1 MAKRDFGAEV
11 SPEDKKKVSKEGFQK
26 ALKIFRFTLPYKG
39 TFFVGFIFLILS
51 QITSMSIP
59 LLMGQMVGAI
69 VSPQESGS
77 QGIANIPTNGFSQK
91 IEGILNP
98 NSTQLTLNDV
108 TFLFAFLLILQAV
121 FSFFRVYTFTKV
133 SEQSMRDL
141 RKTLYT
147 KIITLPI
154 PFFEKNRVGELM
166 SRITTDITQLQD
178 VLSITLAE
186 FFRQIFTLVGGIIL
200 ISFLS
205 SKLTMFMLLTFPFLV
220 VAAIIFGRFIRKN
233 SKKVQDEL
241 ASTNIIVE
249 ETLQS
254 INVVKAFT
262 NEDLEVKRYSSSVQK
277 VVDYAMKA
285 ATFRGA
291 FISFIIFVLFG
302 GIVGVVWYGGNL
314 VLQGELAFKDLFTF
328 IIYTGFIGGSV
339 GGLGDMYAQIQKTV
353 GASERI
359 LEILEEKSEIEVGSS
374 SMMNEPT
381 NTLLSVSSQTTEF
394 DLALSVRTQTTT
406 GTQYSIEELKSDSV
420 SVSKVPP
427 SGAEGAIVYQNVAFS
442 YPSRPDMEVLR
453 NINLEVKAGEKIGLV
468 GYSGAGKSTIVQLLM
483 RYYKL
488 TGGQILVDGKNI
500 NEYNLTDLRKNIA
513 IVPQEVMLF
522 GGTIY
527 ENIAYGNPQASEN
540 EVIEA
545 AKKANA
551 FDFIESVPEKFQTI
565 VGERGVKLSGGQ
577 RQRVAIARAILK
589 DPAILILDEATSALD
604 SESEKL
610 VQDALDT
617 LMQNRTTIIIAHRLA
632 TIRNVDTIYV
642 LKEGE
647 VSEQGSHDE
656 LVLIEN
662 GIYANLVKL
671 QFENGMV
678 FES

>member
-1 MAKRDFGAEV
+1 MAKRNFGAEL
-11 SPEDKKKVSKEGFQK
+11 SPEDKKKVSKEGFNK
-26 ALKIFRFTLPYKG
+26 ALSIFRFTLPYKG
-39 TFFVGFIFLILS
+39 TFAIGFIFLILS

-69 VSPQESGS
+69 VSPQSSGNQAAPAMPS
-77 QGIANIPTNGFSQK
+77 SGITEKLAHIF
-91 IEGILNP
+91 NP
-98 NSTQLTLNDV
+98 NSTQLTLNNV
-108 TFLFAFLLILQAV
+108 TFLFVILLTLQAA
-121 FSFFRVYTFTKV
+121 FSFFRVYTFTRV

-205 SKLTMFMLLTFPFLV
+205 SKLTLFMLMTFPFLV

-262 NEDLEVKRYSSSVQK
+262 NEDLEVKRYGLSVQK
-277 VVDYAMKA
+277 VVDYALKA
-285 ATFRGA
+285 ATFRGG

-302 GIVGVVWYGGNL
+302 GVVGVVWYGGNL

-339 GGLGDMYAQIQKTV
+339 GGLGDMYAQIQRTI

-359 LEILEEKSEIEVGSS
+359 LEILEEQSEVSVEPKVESIKSE
-374 SMMNEPT
+374 N
-381 NTLLSVSSQTTEF
+381 
-394 DLALSVRTQTTT
+394 D
-406 GTQYSIEELKSDSV
+406 KSHNANFP
-420 SVSKVPP
+420 K
-427 SGAEGAIVYQNVAFS
+427 IKYQNVAFS
-442 YPSRPDMEVLR
+442 YPSRPDMQVLKD
-453 NINLEVKAGEKIGLV
+453 ISFEVKSGEKIALV

-488 TGGQILVDGKNI
+488 SGGKILVDGKNI
-500 NEYNLTDLRKNIA
+500 NDYDLTDLRKKIA

-527 ENIAYGNPQASEN
+527 ENIAYGNPQAAEN

-551 FDFIESVPEKFQTI
+551 FDFINSFPEGFQTI

-610 VQDALDT
+610 VQDALDR

-647 VSEQGSHDE
+647 ISESGSHDK
-656 LVLIEN
+656 LLLIEN
-662 GIYANLVKL
+662 GIYSGLVKL
-671 QFENGMV
+671 QYENAELSVQG
-678 FES
+678 ER

>member
-1 MAKRDFGAEV
+1 MAKRNLGSEV

-69 VSPQESGS
+69 VSPEKAVS
-77 QGIANIPTNGFSQK
+77 QGIENISTTGFSQK
-91 IEGILNP
+91 IEHILNP
-98 NSTQLTLNDV
+98 SSSQLTLNDV
-108 TFLFAFLLILQAV
+108 TFLFASLLILQAI
-121 FSFFRVYTFTKV
+121 FSFFRVYTFTQV

-359 LEILEEKSEIEVGSS
+359 LEILEEKSEIEVGL
-374 SMMNEPT
+374 NEE
-381 NTLLSVSSQTTEF
+381 VSQKLEVVGKLENYNSQLTPKI
-394 DLALSVRTQTTT
+394 
-406 GTQYSIEELKSDSV
+406 QYK
-420 SVSKVPP
+420 
-427 SGAEGAIVYQNVAFS
+427 NVAFS

-453 NINLEVKAGEKIGLV
+453 NINLKVKLGEKIGLV

-488 TGGQILVDGKNI
+488 TNGQILVDGKNI
-500 NEYNLTDLRKNIA
+500 NEYNLTELRKNIA

-527 ENIAYGNPQASEN
+527 ENIAYGNSQASEN

-551 FDFIESVPEKFQTI
+551 FDFIESFPEKFQTI

-589 DPAILILDEATSALD
+589 NPSILILDEATSALD

-656 LVLIEN
+656 LLLIEN
-662 GIYANLVKL
+662 GVYANLVKL
-671 QFENGMV
+671 QFENGLVM
-678 FES
+678 ESNSKIIV

>member
-1 MAKRDFGAEV
+1 MAKRNFGAEL
-11 SPEDKKKVSKEGFQK
+11 SPEDKKKVSKEGFNK
-26 ALKIFRFTLPYKG
+26 ALSIFRFTLPYKG
-39 TFFVGFIFLILS
+39 TFAIGFIFLILS

-69 VSPQESGS
+69 VSPQNTVNQGVS
-77 QGIANIPTNGFSQK
+77 QVPSNGITEKLAHIF
-91 IEGILNP
+91 NP
-98 NSTQLTLNDV
+98 NASQLTLNNV
-108 TFLFAFLLILQAV
+108 TFLFVILLILQAA
-121 FSFFRVYTFTKV
+121 FSFFRVYTFTRV

-205 SKLTMFMLLTFPFLV
+205 SKLTLFMLMTFPFLV

-262 NEDLEVKRYSSSVQK
+262 NEDLEVKRYSLSIQK
-277 VVDYAMKA
+277 VVDYALKA
-285 ATFRGA
+285 ATFRGG

-302 GIVGVVWYGGNL
+302 GVVGVVWYGGNL

-339 GGLGDMYAQIQKTV
+339 GGLGDMYAQIQRTI

-359 LEILEEKSEIEVGSS
+359 LEILEEDSEVDLGLGSKDSQMQKSNHSNSS
-374 SMMNEPT
+374 ISKAERHLSQSLITQSLTPT
-381 NTLLSVSSQTTEF
+381 PL
-394 DLALSVRTQTTT
+394 
-406 GTQYSIEELKSDSV
+406 YPKIK
-420 SVSKVPP
+420 
-427 SGAEGAIVYQNVAFS
+427 YQNVAFS
-442 YPSRPDMEVLR
+442 YPSRPNMEVLR
-453 NINLEVKAGEKIGLV
+453 DISFEVKSGEKIALV

-488 TGGQILVDGKNI
+488 LSGQILVDGKNI
-500 NEYNLTDLRKNIA
+500 NDYDLTDLRKNIA

-527 ENIAYGNPQASEN
+527 ENIAYGNSQSSEN

-545 AKKANA
+545 ARKANA
-551 FDFIESVPEKFQTI
+551 FDFINSFPEGFQTI
-565 VGERGVKLSGGQ
+565 VGERGMKLSGGQ

-610 VQDALDT
+610 VQDALDG

-647 VSEQGSHDE
+647 ISESGSHDE
-656 LVLIEN
+656 LLLMEN
-662 GIYANLVKL
+662 GIYSNLVKL
-671 QFENGMV
+671 QYENAIL
-678 FES
+678 EN

>member
-1 MAKRDFGAEV
+1 MAKRNFGAEL
-11 SPEDKKKVSKEGFQK
+11 SPEDKKKVSKEGFNK
-26 ALKIFRFTLPYKG
+26 ALSIFRFTLPYKG
-39 TFFVGFIFLILS
+39 TFAIGFIFLILS

-69 VSPQESGS
+69 VSPKSAVNQGVSQVPSSG
-77 QGIANIPTNGFSQK
+77 ITEKLAHIF
-91 IEGILNP
+91 NP
-98 NSTQLTLNDV
+98 NSTQLTLNNV
-108 TFLFAFLLILQAV
+108 TALFVILLILQAA
-121 FSFFRVYTFTKV
+121 FSFFRVYTFTRV

-141 RKTLYT
+141 RKALYT

-205 SKLTMFMLLTFPFLV
+205 SKLTLFMLMTFPFLV

-277 VVDYAMKA
+277 VVDYALKA
-285 ATFRGA
+285 ATFRGG

-302 GIVGVVWYGGNL
+302 GVVGVVWYGGNL

-339 GGLGDMYAQIQKTV
+339 GGLGDMYAQIQRTI

-359 LEILEEKSEIEVGSS
+359 LEILGEESEV
-374 SMMNEPT
+374 
-381 NTLLSVSSQTTEF
+381 SV
-394 DLALSVRTQTTT
+394 
-406 GTQYSIEELKSDSV
+406 ELKV
-420 SVSKVPP
+420 
-427 SGAEGAIVYQNVAFS
+427 EGTKLKNVRLQNLNIPKIKYQKVAFS

-453 NINLEVKAGEKIGLV
+453 DISFEVKSGEKIGLV

-488 TGGQILVDGKNI
+488 SGGQILVDGKNI
-500 NEYNLTDLRKNIA
+500 NDYDLTDLRKNIA

-545 AKKANA
+545 SRKANA
-551 FDFIESVPEKFQTI
+551 FDFINSFPEGFQTI

-610 VQDALDT
+610 VQDALDR

-642 LKEGE
+642 LKGGE
-647 VSEQGSHDE
+647 ISESGSHDE
-656 LVLIEN
+656 LLLVEN

-671 QFENGMV
+671 QFDNAILEM
-678 FES
+678 

>member
-1 MAKRDFGAEV
+1 MAKRNFGAEV

-69 VSPQESGS
+69 VSPQKTIS
-77 QGIANIPTNGFSQK
+77 QGITNIPTNGFSQK
-91 IEGILNP
+91 IESILNP

-108 TFLFAFLLILQAV
+108 TFLFAFLLILQAI

-200 ISFLS
+200 ISYLS
-205 SKLTMFMLLTFPFLV
+205 SKLTLFMLLTFPFLV

-359 LEILEEKSEIEVGSS
+359 LEILEEKSEIEVGG
-374 SMMNEPT
+374 NEV
-381 NTLLSVSSQTTEF
+381 VSRKSEVVSQLTSGTPPAHNSQLTTKI
-394 DLALSVRTQTTT
+394 Q
-406 GTQYSIEELKSDSV
+406 
-420 SVSKVPP
+420 
-427 SGAEGAIVYQNVAFS
+427 YQNVAFS

-453 NINLEVKAGEKIGLV
+453 NINLEVKTGEKIGLV

-545 AKKANA
+545 ARKANA
-551 FDFIESVPEKFQTI
+551 FDFIESFPEKFQTI

-647 VSEQGSHDE
+647 VSEKGSHDE

-662 GIYANLVKL
+662 GIYANLVRL
-671 QFENGMV
+671 QFENGLVM
-678 FES
+678 ES

>member
-1 MAKRDFGAEV
+1 MAKRNFGAEV
-11 SPEDKKKVSKEGFQK
+11 APEDKKKVSKEGFKK
-26 ALKIFRFTLPYKG
+26 ALNIFRFTLPYKG
-39 TFFVGFIFLILS
+39 TFFIGFIFLVLS

-69 VSPQESGS
+69 VSPQKPVN
-77 QGIANIPTNGFSQK
+77 QALANIPNNGIGQK
-91 IEGILNP
+91 IQSMLSPQSVN
-98 NSTQLTLNDV
+98 LTLNDV
-108 TFLFAFLLILQAV
+108 TILFVVLLILQAA
-121 FSFFRVYTFTKV
+121 FSFFRVYTFTRV

-141 RKTLYT
+141 RKALYT

-186 FFRQIFTLVGGIIL
+186 LFRQIFTLVGGIIL

-205 SKLTMFMLLTFPFLV
+205 SKLTLFMLMTFPFLV

-262 NEDLEVKRYSSSVQK
+262 NEALEVKRYSSSVQK
-277 VVDYAMKA
+277 VVDYALKA
-285 ATFRGA
+285 ATFRGG

-302 GIVGVVWYGGNL
+302 GVVGVVWYGGNL
-314 VLQGELAFKDLFTF
+314 VLNGELAFKDLFTF

-339 GGLGDMYAQIQKTV
+339 GGLGDMYAQIQRTI

-359 LEILEEKSEIEVGSS
+359 LEILDEKSEINVDEKVASQKSEVVATST
-374 SMMNEPT
+374 PKI
-381 NTLLSVSSQTTEF
+381 
-394 DLALSVRTQTTT
+394 A
-406 GTQYSIEELKSDSV
+406 YK
-420 SVSKVPP
+420 
-427 SGAEGAIVYQNVAFS
+427 NVAFS
-442 YPSRPDMEVLR
+442 YPSRPDMEVLK
-453 NINLEVKAGEKIGLV
+453 NISLEVKSGEKIGLV

-488 TGGQILVDGKNI
+488 SGGEILVEGKNI
-500 NEYNLTDLRKNIA
+500 NDYDLTELRKKIA

-527 ENIAYGNPQASEN
+527 ENISYGNPNASES
-540 EVIEA
+540 EVIAA

-551 FDFIESVPEKFQTI
+551 FDFIDSFPEQFQTI

-577 RQRVAIARAILK
+577 RQRIAIARAILK

-610 VQDALDT
+610 VQDALDV

-647 VSEQGSHDE
+647 VAEKGSHDA
-656 LVLIEN
+656 LITIED

-671 QFENGMV
+671 QYENNLALEG
-678 FES
+678 

>member
-1 MAKRDFGAEV
+1 MAKRNFGAEV

-69 VSPQESGS
+69 VSPQKSVN
-77 QGIANIPTNGFSQK
+77 QGITNIPTNGFSQN
-91 IEGILNP
+91 IQHFLHLD
-98 NSTQLTLNDV
+98 STQLTLNSV
-108 TFLFAFLLILQAV
+108 TTLFAILLILQAG
-121 FSFFRVYTFTKV
+121 FSFIRVYTFTLV

-359 LEILEEKSEIEVGSS
+359 LEILEEKSEINIVPPASDGGAFSS
-374 SMMNEPT
+374 DFVET
-381 NTLLSVSSQTTEF
+381 
-394 DLALSVRTQTTT
+394 
-406 GTQYSIEELKSDSV
+406 LKSQIPSSRV
-420 SVSKVPP
+420 RGLLAPP
-427 SGAEGAIVYQNVAFS
+427 SGAVSYKNVAFS
-442 YPSRPDMEVLR
+442 YPSRPDMAVLR
-453 NINLEVKAGEKIGLV
+453 NINLEVKSGEKVGLV

-527 ENIAYGNPQASEN
+527 ENIAYGNPQASEK

-545 AKKANA
+545 SRKANA
-551 FDFIESVPEKFQTI
+551 FDFIESFPEKFQTI

-647 VSEQGSHDE
+647 ISEQGSHDE

-678 FES
+678 LES

>member
-1 MAKRDFGAEV
+1 MAKRNFGAEV
-11 SPEDKKKVSKEGFQK
+11 SPEDKKKLSKEGFNK
-26 ALKIFRFTLPYKG
+26 ALSIFRFTLPYKG
-39 TFFVGFIFLILS
+39 TFAIGFIFLILS

-69 VSPQESGS
+69 VSPNSAVNQGVTQVPSSG
-77 QGIANIPTNGFSQK
+77 ITEKLAHIF
-91 IEGILNP
+91 NP
-98 NSTQLTLNDV
+98 NSTQLTLNNV
-108 TFLFAFLLILQAV
+108 TTLFVILLILQAA
-121 FSFFRVYTFTKV
+121 FSFLRVYTFTRV

-205 SKLTMFMLLTFPFLV
+205 SKLTLFMLMTFPFLV

-233 SKKVQDEL
+233 AKKVQDEL

-262 NEDLEVKRYSSSVQK
+262 NEDLEVQRYSSSVQK
-277 VVDYAMKA
+277 VVDYALKA
-285 ATFRGA
+285 ATFRGG

-302 GIVGVVWYGGNL
+302 GVVGVVWYGGNL
-314 VLQGELAFKDLFTF
+314 VLQGELAFQDLFTF

-339 GGLGDMYAQIQKTV
+339 GGLGDMYAQIQRTI

-359 LEILEEKSEIEVGSS
+359 LEILGEESE
-374 SMMNEPT
+374 
-381 NTLLSVSSQTTEF
+381 
-394 DLALSVRTQTTT
+394 
-406 GTQYSIEELKSDSV
+406 V
-420 SVSKVPP
+420 SVESKVESKKLENDKLQNANSPK
-427 SGAEGAIVYQNVAFS
+427 IKYKNVAFS
-442 YPSRPDMEVLR
+442 YPSRPDMEVLKD
-453 NINLEVKAGEKIGLV
+453 ISFEVKSGEKIALV

-488 TGGQILVDGKNI
+488 SGGQILVDGKNI
-500 NEYNLTDLRKNIA
+500 NDYDLTDLRKNIA

-545 AKKANA
+545 ARKANA
-551 FDFIESVPEKFQTI
+551 LEFINSFPEGFQTI

-610 VQDALDT
+610 VQDALDG

-647 VSEQGSHDE
+647 ISESGSHDE
-656 LVLIEN
+656 LLLIEN

-671 QFENGMV
+671 QFENGLIL
-678 FES
+678 ES

>member
-1 MAKRDFGAEV
+1 MAKRNLGAEV

-26 ALKIFRFTLPYKG
+26 ALKIFRFTLPYKA

-69 VSPQESGS
+69 VSPQKSVS
-77 QGIANIPTNGFSQK
+77 QGITNIPTNGFSQK
-91 IEGILNP
+91 IEGFLNP

-108 TFLFAFLLILQAV
+108 TLLFAFLLILQAI

-359 LEILEEKSEIEVGSS
+359 LEILDEKSEIEVGG
-374 SMMNEPT
+374 NEVV
-381 NTLLSVSSQTTEF
+381 SRKSQVVSSLNLNVEEK
-394 DLALSVRTQTTT
+394 SK
-406 GTQYSIEELKSDSV
+406 IENRKS
-420 SVSKVPP
+420 K
-427 SGAEGAIVYQNVAFS
+427 IVYKNVAFS

-453 NINLEVKAGEKIGLV
+453 NINLQVKTGEKVGLV

-527 ENIAYGNPQASEN
+527 ENIAYGNPQATES

-545 AKKANA
+545 SRKANA
-551 FDFIESVPEKFQTI
+551 FDFIESFPEKFQTI

-604 SESEKL
+604 SES
-610 VQDALDT
+610 
-617 LMQNRTTIIIAHRLA
+617 
-632 TIRNVDTIYV
+632 
-642 LKEGE
+642 
-647 VSEQGSHDE
+647 
-656 LVLIEN
+656 
-662 GIYANLVKL
+662 
-671 QFENGMV
+671 
-678 FES
+678 

>member
-1 MAKRDFGAEV
+1 MAKRNFGAEV

-69 VSPQESGS
+69 VSPQKSVN
-77 QGIANIPTNGFSQK
+77 QGITNIPTNGFSQK
-91 IEGILNP
+91 IQHFLHLD
-98 NSTQLTLNDV
+98 STQLTLNSV
-108 TFLFAFLLILQAV
+108 TTLFAILLVLQAG
-121 FSFFRVYTFTKV
+121 FSFIRVYTFTLV

-359 LEILEEKSEIEVGSS
+359 LEILEEKSEINIVPPASDGGAFSS
-374 SMMNEPT
+374 DFVET
-381 NTLLSVSSQTTEF
+381 
-394 DLALSVRTQTTT
+394 
-406 GTQYSIEELKSDSV
+406 LKSQIPSPRV
-420 SVSKVPP
+420 SRGLLAPP
-427 SGAEGAIVYQNVAFS
+427 SGAVSYQNVAFS
-442 YPSRPDMEVLR
+442 YPSRPDMAVLR
-453 NINLEVKAGEKIGLV
+453 NINLEVKSGEKVGLV

-527 ENIAYGNPQASEN
+527 ENIAYGNPQASEE

-545 AKKANA
+545 SRKANA
-551 FDFIESVPEKFQTI
+551 FDFIESFPEKFQTI

-647 VSEQGSHDE
+647 ISEQGSHDE

-678 FES
+678 LES

>member
-1 MAKRDFGAEV
+1 MAKRNFGAEV

-39 TFFVGFIFLILS
+39 TFFIGFIFLILS

-69 VSPQESGS
+69 VSPQKAVS
-77 QGIANIPTNGFSQK
+77 QGITNIPTNGISQK
-91 IEGILNP
+91 IQHFLHLD
-98 NSTQLTLNDV
+98 STQLTLNSV
-108 TFLFAFLLILQAV
+108 TTLFVILLILQAA
-121 FSFFRVYTFTKV
+121 FSFIRVYTFTKV

-200 ISFLS
+200 ITFLS

-241 ASTNIIVE
+241 AATNIIVE

-262 NEDLEVKRYSSSVQK
+262 NENLEVKRYSTSVQK
-277 VVDYAMKA
+277 VVDYALKA
-285 ATFRGA
+285 ATFRGG

-359 LEILEEKSEIEVGSS
+359 LEILDEKSEVEVGA
-374 SMMNEPT
+374 
-381 NTLLSVSSQTTEF
+381 SVETQTTAGEVRS
-394 DLALSVRTQTTT
+394 SVETQTTT
-406 GTQYSIEELKSDSV
+406 GETSQIPNSQIPNSQIPKIAYK
-420 SVSKVPP
+420 
-427 SGAEGAIVYQNVAFS
+427 NVAFS

-453 NINLEVKAGEKIGLV
+453 NINLQVKSGEKVGLV

-488 TGGQILVDGKNI
+488 SGGQILVDGKNI
-500 NEYNLTDLRKNIA
+500 NDYNLTELRKNIA

-545 AKKANA
+545 ARKANA
-551 FDFIESVPEKFQTI
+551 LEFIESFPEKFQTI

-589 DPAILILDEATSALD
+589 DPAILVLDEATSALD

-610 VQDALDT
+610 VQDALDS

-656 LVLIEN
+656 LVMIEN

-671 QFENGMV
+671 QFENAIL
-678 FES
+678 E

>member
-1 MAKRDFGAEV
+1 MAKRNLGSEV

-69 VSPQESGS
+69 VSPQKSVN
-77 QGIANIPTNGFSQK
+77 QGVANISSNGFSQK
-91 IEGILNP
+91 IEHILNP
-98 NSTQLTLNDV
+98 SSSQLTLNDV
-108 TFLFAFLLILQAV
+108 TFLFASLLILQAI
-121 FSFFRVYTFTKV
+121 FSFFRVYTFTQV

-220 VAAIIFGRFIRKN
+220 VAAIIFGKFIRKN

-359 LEILEEKSEIEVGSS
+359 LEILEEKSEIEVGL
-374 SMMNEPT
+374 NKK
-381 NTLLSVSSQTTEF
+381 VSQKSEVVGKPANHNSPRTTKI
-394 DLALSVRTQTTT
+394 
-406 GTQYSIEELKSDSV
+406 QYK
-420 SVSKVPP
+420 
-427 SGAEGAIVYQNVAFS
+427 NVAFS
-442 YPSRPDMEVLR
+442 YPSRPDIEVLR
-453 NINLEVKAGEKIGLV
+453 NITLEVKSGEKIGLV

-500 NEYNLTDLRKNIA
+500 NEYNLTELRKNIA

-527 ENIAYGNPQASEN
+527 ENIAYGNPEASEN

-545 AKKANA
+545 SRKANA
-551 FDFIESVPEKFQTI
+551 FNFIESFPEKFQTI

-589 DPAILILDEATSALD
+589 NPSILILDEATSALD

-671 QFENGMV
+671 QFENGLVM
-678 FES
+678 ESYTPKL

>member
-1 MAKRDFGAEV
+1 MAKRNFGAEV

-69 VSPQESGS
+69 VSPQKAVS
-77 QGIANIPTNGFSQK
+77 QGITNIPTNGISQK
-91 IEGILNP
+91 IQHFLHLDT
-98 NSTQLTLNDV
+98 TQLNLNSVTTLFV
-108 TFLFAFLLILQAV
+108 ILLILQAA
-121 FSFFRVYTFTKV
+121 FSFIRVYTFTKV

-147 KIITLPI
+147 KIITLPV

-200 ISFLS
+200 ITFLS

-262 NEDLEVKRYSSSVQK
+262 NERLEVKRYSSSVQK
-277 VVDYAMKA
+277 VVDYALKA

-359 LEILEEKSEIEVGSS
+359 LEILDEKSEVSVESNEVVSS
-374 SMMNEPT
+374 SIQNSET
-381 NTLLSVSSQTTEF
+381 RSNTSFVQNQS
-394 DLALSVRTQTTT
+394 
-406 GTQYSIEELKSDSV
+406 GKIENRKS
-420 SVSKVPP
+420 K
-427 SGAEGAIVYQNVAFS
+427 IVYHNVAFS

-453 NINLEVKAGEKIGLV
+453 NINLEVKSGEKVGLV

-488 TGGQILVDGKNI
+488 SGGQILVDGKNI
-500 NEYNLTDLRKNIA
+500 NEYDLTELRKNIA

-545 AKKANA
+545 ARKANA
-551 FDFIESVPEKFQTI
+551 FDFIESFPEKFQTI

-589 DPAILILDEATSALD
+589 DPAILVLDEATSALD

-656 LVLIEN
+656 LLMIEN

-671 QFENGMV
+671 QFENGV
-678 FES
+678 SLEA

>member
-1 MAKRDFGAEV
+1 MAKRNFGAEV

-69 VSPQESGS
+69 VSPQKSDS

-91 IEGILNP
+91 IEGFLNP

-108 TFLFAFLLILQAV
+108 TFLFAFLLILQAI

-488 TGGQILVDGKNI
+488 IGGQILVDGKNI

-551 FDFIESVPEKFQTI
+551 FDFIESFPEKFQTI

-678 FES
+678 LEG

>member
-1 MAKRDFGAEV
+1 MAKRNFGAEL
-11 SPEDKKKVSKEGFQK
+11 SPEDKKKVSKEGLNK
-26 ALKIFRFTLPYKG
+26 ALSIFRFTLPYKG
-39 TFFVGFIFLILS
+39 TFAIGFIFLILS

-69 VSPQESGS
+69 VSPQSTVS
-77 QGIANIPTNGFSQK
+77 QGISQVPSS
-91 IEGILNP
+91 GITEKLAHIFNP
-98 NSTQLTLNDV
+98 NSTQLTLNNV
-108 TFLFAFLLILQAV
+108 TALFVILLILQAA
-121 FSFFRVYTFTKV
+121 FSFFRVYTFTRV

-205 SKLTMFMLLTFPFLV
+205 SKLTLFMLMTFPFLV

-241 ASTNIIVE
+241 AATNIIVE

-262 NEDLEVKRYSSSVQK
+262 NEDLEVKRYGLSVQK
-277 VVDYAMKA
+277 VVDYALKA
-285 ATFRGA
+285 ATFRGG

-302 GIVGVVWYGGNL
+302 GVVGVVWYGGNL

-339 GGLGDMYAQIQKTV
+339 GGLGDMYAQIQRTI

-359 LEILEEKSEIEVGSS
+359 LEILGEESEINVE
-374 SMMNEPT
+374 
-381 NTLLSVSSQTTEF
+381 
-394 DLALSVRTQTTT
+394 
-406 GTQYSIEELKSDSV
+406 
-420 SVSKVPP
+420 SKVESQKSRNSILQNVNIPK
-427 SGAEGAIVYQNVAFS
+427 IQYQNVAFS
-442 YPSRPDMEVLR
+442 YPSRPDMEVLKD
-453 NINLEVKAGEKIGLV
+453 ISFEVKSGEKIALV

-488 TGGQILVDGKNI
+488 SGGQILVDGKNI
-500 NEYNLTDLRKNIA
+500 NDYDLIDLRKNIA

-527 ENIAYGNPQASEN
+527 ENIAYGNPEASEN

-545 AKKANA
+545 SRKANA
-551 FDFIESVPEKFQTI
+551 LEFINSFPEGFQTV
-565 VGERGVKLSGGQ
+565 VGERGIKLSGGQ

-610 VQDALDT
+610 VQDALDG

-647 VSEQGSHDE
+647 ISESGSHDT
-656 LVLIEN
+656 LLLMDN
-662 GIYANLVKL
+662 GIYSNLVKL
-671 QFENGMV
+671 QYENAML
-678 FES
+678 EN

>member
-1 MAKRDFGAEV
+1 
-11 SPEDKKKVSKEGFQK
+11 
-26 ALKIFRFTLPYKG
+26 
-39 TFFVGFIFLILS
+39 
-51 QITSMSIP
+51 
-59 LLMGQMVGAI
+59 
-69 VSPQESGS
+69 
-77 QGIANIPTNGFSQK
+77 
-91 IEGILNP
+91 
-98 NSTQLTLNDV
+98 
-108 TFLFAFLLILQAV
+108 
-121 FSFFRVYTFTKV
+121 
-133 SEQSMRDL
+133 
-141 RKTLYT
+141 
-147 KIITLPI
+147 
-154 PFFEKNRVGELM
+154 
-166 SRITTDITQLQD
+166 
-178 VLSITLAE
+178 
-186 FFRQIFTLVGGIIL
+186 
-200 ISFLS
+200 
-205 SKLTMFMLLTFPFLV
+205 MLLTFPFLV
-220 VAAIIFGRFIRKN
+220 VAAIIFGKFIRKN

-359 LEILEEKSEIEVGSS
+359 LEILEEKSEIEVGL
-374 SMMNEPT
+374 NKK
-381 NTLLSVSSQTTEF
+381 VSQKSEVVGKPANHNSPRTTKI
-394 DLALSVRTQTTT
+394 
-406 GTQYSIEELKSDSV
+406 QYK
-420 SVSKVPP
+420 
-427 SGAEGAIVYQNVAFS
+427 NVAFS

-453 NINLEVKAGEKIGLV
+453 NITLEVKSGEKIGLV

-500 NEYNLTDLRKNIA
+500 NEYNLTELRKNIA

-527 ENIAYGNPQASEN
+527 ENIAYGNPEASEN

-545 AKKANA
+545 SRKANA
-551 FDFIESVPEKFQTI
+551 FNFIESFPEKFQTI

-589 DPAILILDEATSALD
+589 NPSILILDEATSALD

-671 QFENGMV
+671 QFENGLVM
-678 FES
+678 ESYTPKL

>member
-1 MAKRDFGAEV
+1 MAKRNLGSEV

-69 VSPQESGS
+69 VSPQKALS
-77 QGIANIPTNGFSQK
+77 QGIANIPTNGMSQK
-91 IEGILNP
+91 IEHILNP
-98 NSTQLTLNDV
+98 NASQLTLNDV
-108 TFLFAFLLILQAV
+108 TFIFALLLILQAI
-121 FSFFRVYTFTKV
+121 FSFFRVYTFTQV

-359 LEILEEKSEIEVGSS
+359 LEILEEKSEIEVESSGKTSTSLSGSVQ
-374 SMMNEPT
+374 T
-381 NTLLSVSSQTTEF
+381 NTLADLPVKTQITTKI
-394 DLALSVRTQTTT
+394 
-406 GTQYSIEELKSDSV
+406 QYK
-420 SVSKVPP
+420 
-427 SGAEGAIVYQNVAFS
+427 NVAFS
-442 YPSRPDMEVLR
+442 YPSRPDMEVLK
-453 NINLEVKAGEKIGLV
+453 NITLEVKSGEKIGLV

-500 NEYNLTDLRKNIA
+500 NEYNLTELRKNIA

-527 ENIAYGNPQASEN
+527 ENIAYGNPESSEN

-545 AKKANA
+545 ARKANA
-551 FDFIESVPEKFQTI
+551 FNFIESFPEKFQTI

-589 DPAILILDEATSALD
+589 NPSILILDEATSALD

-671 QFENGMV
+671 QFENGLVMA
-678 FES
+678 SSTQKL

>member
-1 MAKRDFGAEV
+1 MAKRNFGAEV
-11 SPEDKKKVSKEGFQK
+11 SQEDKKKVSKEGFQK

-39 TFFVGFIFLILS
+39 TFFIGFIFLILS

-69 VSPQESGS
+69 VSPQKAVS
-77 QGIANIPTNGFSQK
+77 QGITNIPTNGISQK
-91 IEGILNP
+91 IQHFLHLD
-98 NSTQLTLNDV
+98 STQLNLNSVTTLFV
-108 TFLFAFLLILQAV
+108 ILLILQAA
-121 FSFFRVYTFTKV
+121 FSFIRVYTFTMV

-147 KIITLPI
+147 KIITLPV

-200 ISFLS
+200 ITFLS
-205 SKLTMFMLLTFPFLV
+205 SKLTMFMLMTFPFLV

-241 ASTNIIVE
+241 AATNIIVE

-262 NEDLEVKRYSSSVQK
+262 NESLEVKRYSSSVQK
-277 VVDYAMKA
+277 VVDYALKA
-285 ATFRGA
+285 ATYRGG

-302 GIVGVVWYGGNL
+302 GVVGVVWYGGNL

-359 LEILEEKSEIEVGSS
+359 LEILDEKSEVSVESNEVVSRKSEAVSS
-374 SMMNEPT
+374 SIQNSET
-381 NTLLSVSSQTTEF
+381 RSNTSFVQNQS
-394 DLALSVRTQTTT
+394 
-406 GTQYSIEELKSDSV
+406 GKIENRKS
-420 SVSKVPP
+420 K
-427 SGAEGAIVYQNVAFS
+427 IVYHNVAFS

-453 NINLEVKAGEKIGLV
+453 NINLEVKSGEKVGLV

-488 TGGQILVDGKNI
+488 SGGQILVDGKNI
-500 NEYNLTDLRKNIA
+500 NEYDLTELRKNIA

-527 ENIAYGNPQASEN
+527 ENIAYGNPQAPEN

-545 AKKANA
+545 ARKANA
-551 FDFIESVPEKFQTI
+551 LEFIESFPEKFQTI

-589 DPAILILDEATSALD
+589 DPAILVLDEATSALD

-656 LVLIEN
+656 LVMIEN

-671 QFENGMV
+671 QFENGLVM
-678 FES
+678 ES